1 MGIIKTGIRHAKR
14 SVRRAV
20 LGEVDYEKHVRVAVP
35 ISKTEDEIIWVKI
48 TKGDKNKG
56 HGIVDHEPRECGL
69 RLGTVIRFQRQRPKD
84 EYARYVGR
92 AVGQPNR
99 TSELLADLAAE
110 LQSAMTWRPGN

>member
-1 MGIIKTGIRHAKR
+1 MEIIKSGIRHARR

-20 LGEVDYEKHVRVAVP
+20 LGEVDYSNHVKVAVA
-35 ISKTEDEIIWVKI
+35 ISKKDDEVIWVKI

-69 RLGTVIRFQRQRPKD
+69 KLGTVIRFQRQKPTD

-99 TSELLADLAAE
+99 TKDLLDDLAAE